1 MHILDSL
8 LAFSAYF
15 FIGVAMVITYVI
27 FYPAHPIF
35 LFIYSKITPHNEWQL
50 IKNNNTAAALA
61 FSGTL
66 LGYVIPLSSA
76 AINAVSIPD
85 YFAWGGIA
93 LVIQLLVFAGVR
105 LYMPALSEKIINHNT
120 AAGMFMGT
128 AALAGGIFNAACM
141 TW

>member
-1 MHILDSL
+1 SHWS
-8 LAFSAYF
+8 
-15 FIGVAMVITYVI
+15 T
-27 FYPAHPIF
+27 
-35 LFIYSKITPHNEWQL
+35 SKTPSYTKSVSWQHH
-50 IKNNNTAAALA
+50 
-61 FSGTL
+61 
-66 LGYVIPLSSA
+66 LSSA

>member
-8 LAFSAYF
+8 ALASAYF
-15 FIGVAMVITYVI
+15 FIGVAMVI
-27 FYPAHPIF
+27 IF

-50 IKNNNTAAALA
+50 IKNNNTAASLA

-85 YFAWGGIA
+85 YFAWVDCTGDSVTRFCWRQSFIC
-93 LVIQLLVFAGVR
+93 
-105 LYMPALSEKIINHNT
+105 PH
-120 AAGMFMGT
+120 
-128 AALAGGIFNAACM
+128 
-141 TW
+141 

>member
-1 MHILDSL
+1 M
-8 LAFSAYF
+8 
-15 FIGVAMVITYVI
+15 
-27 FYPAHPIF
+27 PA
-35 LFIYSKITPHNEWQL
+35 L
-50 IKNNNTAAALA
+50 

-105 LYMPALSEKIINHNT
+105 LYRPALSEKIINAVSIPDYFAWGGIALVIQLLVFAGVRLYRPALSEKIINHTT

-128 AALAGGIFNAACM
+128 AALAGGILNAACM

>member
-8 LAFSAYF
+8 LVFSAYF
-15 FIGVAMVITYVI
+15 FIGVAMVI
-27 FYPAHPIF
+27 IF

-66 LGYVIPLSSA
+66 
-76 AINAVSIPD
+76 
-85 YFAWGGIA
+85 
-93 LVIQLLVFAGVR
+93 
-105 LYMPALSEKIINHNT
+105 
-120 AAGMFMGT
+120 FMGT